1 MRKLSPT
8 RKALYII
15 SGIAILLLIALIA
28 VACKP
33 TQNKEYNT
41 AQGEAK
47 LIRIGSGYVG
57 RYHYVI
63 AYDADTKVEYIIT
76 DNYIMPRER
85 AYGGYVF
92 YTEK

>member
-15 SGIAILLLIALIA
+15 SGIAILLLIVLIA

-47 LIRIGSGYVG
+47 LIRIGAGIVCGQAYTIV
-57 RYHYVI
+57 
-63 AYDADTKVEYIIT
+63 YDADTKVEYIIT
-76 DNYIMPRER
+76 ENGITPRMLV
-85 AYGGYVF
+85 YGQYV
-92 YTEK
+92 YYEE